1 MDNKDER
8 IAYTEKMIDEEI
20 EKMTDKEVKACE
32 LRCKILCNEIER
44 YKDWRY
50 LTIDSVDMLDEE
62 IKNSVDFRELELYKG
77 DNPYPVDKRHP
88 YRSEMDLR
96 KAKLLEMIEL
106 SKVQSVLYNAI
117 VNRYGSTQCSHYH
130 DEFFETCEKEYLYFL
145 RAFKKLLN
153 KFSHVYQPSDLRI
166 ATTED
171 EKIIYEEIDNLNLT
185 TEQKNMLKDLVTEYP
200 FHSGTDNV

>member
-8 IAYTEKMIDEEI
+8 IVYTEKMIDEEI
-20 EKMTDKEVKACE
+20 GKMTNEEVEACK
-32 LRCKILCNEIER
+32 LRCNRLRNEIER
-44 YKDWRY
+44 YSDWRQ
-50 LTIDSVDMLDEE
+50 LTIESVETLDEE
-62 IKNSVDFRELELYKG
+62 IKKIVDFKALEQYKG
-77 DNPYPVDKRHP
+77 DNHYHVDKRHP
-88 YRSEMDLR
+88 YRSEMDLK

-106 SKVQSVLYNAI
+106 SNVQSVLYNAI
-117 VNRYGSTQCSHYH
+117 VNRYGSTKFSHYD
-130 DEFFETCEKEYLYFL
+130 DEFFETCGKEYLYFL

-153 KFSHVYQPSDLRI
+153 KFSHVYQPSDLII

-200 FHSGTDNV
+200 FHSETDDV